1 MSTVP
6 PPTPESILRNIQ
18 QQVLLVM
25 ELQDRR
31 DVVSAPRTWMQG
43 WLDMLDEAIRL
54 RQLEER

>member
-1 MSTVP
+1 
-6 PPTPESILRNIQ
+6 
-18 QQVLLVM
+18 M